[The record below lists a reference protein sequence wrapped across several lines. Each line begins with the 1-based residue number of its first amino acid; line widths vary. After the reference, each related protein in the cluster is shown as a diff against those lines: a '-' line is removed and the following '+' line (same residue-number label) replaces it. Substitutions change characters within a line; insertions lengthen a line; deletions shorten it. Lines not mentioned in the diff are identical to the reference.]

1 MKSLGMAVAVF
12 LLFPFVV
19 LGIILGVAGIG
30 IAVGVM
36 SVNDSLE
43 ELFS

>member
-19 LGIILGVAGIG
+19 LGIVLGVAGIG
-30 IAVGVM
+30 ITVGVM
-36 SVNDSLE
+36 CVNETLE